1 MPKLKKILEEGLN
14 WPLSPITKEDRV
26 AKKQELVSRGN
37 HKSAVKYTEELQK
50 TLEKEVAQ
58 G

>member
-50 TLEKEVAQ
+50 TLEKDK
-58 G
+58 